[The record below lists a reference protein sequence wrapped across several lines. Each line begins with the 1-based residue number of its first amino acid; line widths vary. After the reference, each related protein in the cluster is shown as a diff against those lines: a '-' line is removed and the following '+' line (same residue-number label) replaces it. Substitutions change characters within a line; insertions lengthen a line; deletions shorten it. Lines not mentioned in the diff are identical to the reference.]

1 VLVPAFDI
9 PGDLRYS
16 REDEWARREEGRV
29 TVGVSDYAQQ
39 QLGDIVFVELPQ
51 VGARVESDVAF
62 GVIESVKAV
71 SDLLAPVS
79 GEVVAVN
86 SDLED
91 HPESVNV
98 DCYGNGW
105 MIAIAIENPAEFD
118 ELLDAEAYLKHIEE
132 REE

>member
-1 VLVPAFDI
+1 MPDYNI

-16 REDEWARREEGRV
+16 REDEWVKREDGRV

-39 QLGDIVFVELPQ
+39 QLGDIVFVELPE

-71 SDLLAPVS
+71 SDLLAPLS

-86 SDLED
+86 SDLEE
-91 HPESVNV
+91 HPESVNE
-98 DCYGNGW
+98 DCYGGGW
-105 MIAIAIENPAEFD
+105 MVAIAIEDPAQFD
-118 ELLDAEAYLKHIEE
+118 GLLDSKAYLKHIEE